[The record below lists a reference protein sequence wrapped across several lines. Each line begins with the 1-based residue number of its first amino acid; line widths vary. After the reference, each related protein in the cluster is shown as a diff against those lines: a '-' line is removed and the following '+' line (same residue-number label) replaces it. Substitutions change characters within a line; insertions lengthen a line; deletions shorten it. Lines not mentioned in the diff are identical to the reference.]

1 MSEIVKNYFNKIS
14 EVYKTWET
22 TEHSYRPALVSLIEN
37 INKWV
42 KAINEPKLTEVW
54 RPDLLIRKKDITI
67 WVLEAKDLDV
77 SLDEPKNQEQLKR
90 YYSAFTNFCYTNSL
104 EFRFYKF
111 WELVESII
119 IAKLENGKI
128 VPIESNFWKLEEFLK
143 DFLSNSWEIIK
154 NSKDL
159 AKIMAWK
166 ARLLNETILKI
177 MHTEHWE
184 ESNLRDQYKA
194 FKDALVHDITIESFS
209 DMYSQTIVYGLFV
222 ARLHDK
228 TLEDFSRAE
237 AEKLIP
243 KSNPFLKDLFHYV
256 AYELE
261 ENVERIIDDL
271 VEIYAHSDL
280 WKILEDF
287 WKTTWRNDP
296 VVHFYEDFLWWYNPK
311 TKKSRWVYYTPEPV
325 VNFIIRWI
333 DYLLKT
339 EFGIRDWIAST
350 EEIEVDRKLQ
360 KKIVKKKEHRVQILD
375 IATWTWTFLN
385 EIIKHIYNNSNY
397 SVPAMWPKY
406 VDEHLIPRL
415 FGFELLMAPYTMT
428 HLKLWLTLKDTW
440 YNEELKQRLNVYLTN
455 SLEEPDENSQTLFVQ
470 SFAREAEK
478 ANEIK
483 RDAPIMVITWNPPY
497 SNSSTN
503 KWKRI
508 LKEIEDYKK
517 GLNEKKINLDDDY
530 IKFIKLAQHFI
541 DRNNKWVIWM
551 ITNNSYIDG
560 VTHRQMRNS
569 LLKSFDK
576 IYIYD
581 LHWSSRKKEVC
592 PDGSKD
598 ENVFDIMQWVSIIFA
613 VKTSNKKSEEA
624 QVFHYDSRWKRNVK
638 YNKLRESG
646 IWNIEWTELNPDKE
660 YHFFVSK
667 DSNKQKKYNKL
678 IAVNELF
685 ENYNSGIKTDRDS
698 LFYDFSE
705 ELLGGRIEKLLS
717 WNFDKD
723 FKEKY
728 RIIDSSSYKI
738 TKCILNK
745 VYLSNKIKTVQYRP
759 FDLRKI
765 YYDEKLVSRPWFAT
779 MKHMLENNI
788 SLIASRVNRQLS
800 TWYIFAWKYII
811 DGHILDSAWDSTYLF
826 PLYLYEDE
834 KSLELWQKYRPNFN
848 TELLAQIENQLWMK
862 CNQKAKLEESNLS
875 WKWTEFT
882 PTDLF
887 DYIYAVLHSPKYR
900 ETYKEFLKI
909 NFPRVPFNVDRSTF
923 WYLVEKWREL
933 RLFHLLQHPKLSEKS
948 DIAVYS
954 WEWED
959 IIAFT
964 DYSNNRVYINGD
976 KYFDNVPKEAWEFYI
991 WWYQPAQ
998 RRFKDRKWR
1007 EMTFDDITH
1016 YQKMIISLNETI
1028 RLMKLIDMINF
1039 ID

>member
-1 MSEIVKNYFNKIS
+1 MSEIIKNYFNKIS
-14 EVYKTWET
+14 EVYKTGET

-77 SLDEPKNQEQLKR
+77 SLDESKNQEQLKR

-339 EFGIRDWIAST
+339 EFCIPEWIAST
-350 EEIEVDRKLQ
+350 EEIDVDRKFQ

-581 LHWSSRKKEVC
+581 LHWS
-592 PDGSKD
+592 
-598 ENVFDIMQWVSIIFA
+598 
-613 VKTSNKKSEEA
+613 
-624 QVFHYDSRWKRNVK
+624 
-638 YNKLRESG
+638 
-646 IWNIEWTELNPDKE
+646 
-660 YHFFVSK
+660 
-667 DSNKQKKYNKL
+667 
-678 IAVNELF
+678 
-685 ENYNSGIKTDRDS
+685 
-698 LFYDFSE
+698 
-705 ELLGGRIEKLLS
+705 
-717 WNFDKD
+717 
-723 FKEKY
+723 
-728 RIIDSSSYKI
+728 
-738 TKCILNK
+738 
-745 VYLSNKIKTVQYRP
+745 
-759 FDLRKI
+759 
-765 YYDEKLVSRPWFAT
+765 
-779 MKHMLENNI
+779 
-788 SLIASRVNRQLS
+788 
-800 TWYIFAWKYII
+800 
-811 DGHILDSAWDSTYLF
+811 
-826 PLYLYEDE
+826 
-834 KSLELWQKYRPNFN
+834 
-848 TELLAQIENQLWMK
+848 
-862 CNQKAKLEESNLS
+862 
-875 WKWTEFT
+875 
-882 PTDLF
+882 
-887 DYIYAVLHSPKYR
+887 
-900 ETYKEFLKI
+900 
-909 NFPRVPFNVDRSTF
+909 
-923 WYLVEKWREL
+923 
-933 RLFHLLQHPKLSEKS
+933 
-948 DIAVYS
+948 
-954 WEWED
+954 
-959 IIAFT
+959 
-964 DYSNNRVYINGD
+964 
-976 KYFDNVPKEAWEFYI
+976 
-991 WWYQPAQ
+991 
-998 RRFKDRKWR
+998 
-1007 EMTFDDITH
+1007 
-1016 YQKMIISLNETI
+1016 
-1028 RLMKLIDMINF
+1028 
-1039 ID
+1039 

>member
-14 EVYKTWET
+14 EVYKTGET

-77 SLDEPKNQEQLKR
+77 SLDESKNQEQLKR

-111 WELVESII
+111 WDLVEKII

-143 DFLSNSWEIIK
+143 DFLSNSWEVIK

-166 ARLLNETILKI
+166 ARLLNDTILNI

-194 FKDALVHDITIESFS
+194 FKDALVHDIDEKSFS

-237 AEKLIP
+237 AERLIP
-243 KSNPFLKDLFHYV
+243 KSNPFLKDLFRYV

-339 EFGIRDWIAST
+339 EFKIPEWISDC
-350 EEIEVDRKLQ
+350 EKKEVQRKIFQ
-360 KKIVKKKEHRVQILD
+360 KDGKYNEHRVQILD
-375 IATWTWTFLN
+375 IATGTWTFLN
-385 EIIKHIYNNSNY
+385 ETIKYIYKTSKH
-397 SVPAMWPKY
+397 STPALWPKY
-406 VDEHLIPRL
+406 VDENLIPRL

-428 HLKLWLTLKDTW
+428 HLKLWLTLRETW
-440 YNEELKQRLNVYLTN
+440 YKDEWDKRLNVYLTN
-455 SLEEPDENSQTLFVQ
+455 SLEWPDKEVPNLFIQ

-478 ANEIK
+478 ANEVK

-497 SNSSTN
+497 SNSSSN
-503 KWKRI
+503 KWERI

-541 DRNNKWVIWM
+541 DRNKQWVIWM
-551 ITNNSYIDG
+551 ITNNSYIDW

-576 IYIYD
+576 IYIYN
-581 LHWSSRKKEVC
+581 LHWDARKKEVC

-598 ENVFDIMQWVSIIFA
+598 ENVFDIMQWVCIIFA

-624 QVFHYDSRWKRNVK
+624 QVFHYDSRWKRSVK
-638 YNKLRESG
+638 YDRLREG
-646 IWNIEWTELNPDKE
+646 EIWNIQWTELSPDKE
-660 YHFFVSK
+660 YHFFVPKDFSK
-667 DSNKQKKYNKL
+667 QRKYDKGIALDNFFEIHSAWVWTKVDSIAIDLDSSALWTRVEKITHLSKQEIKEQFSLADNTTREYLDKEPIKYNK
-678 IAVNELF
+678 
-685 ENYNSGIKTDRDS
+685 
-698 LFYDFSE
+698 
-705 ELLGGRIEKLLS
+705 
-717 WNFDKD
+717 DK
-723 FKEKY
+723 
-728 RIIDSSSYKI
+728 IIRYE
-738 TKCILNK
+738 
-745 VYLSNKIKTVQYRP
+745 YRP
-759 FDLRKI
+759 FDYRYI
-765 YYDEKLVSRPWFAT
+765 YYDKDFLARARWQVMSNFLNRENIW
-779 MKHMLENNI
+779 LELWRTLQI
-788 SLIASRVNRQLS
+788 I
-800 TWYIFAWKYII
+800 TFCWKYVS
-811 DGHILDSAWDSTYLF
+811 DEHYGWAKSFRF

-834 KSLELWQKYRPNFN
+834 ESLLNWQKCRPNFN
-848 TELLAQIENQLWMK
+848 AELLAQIENQLWMK

-923 WYLVEKWREL
+923 WYLVEKGREL

-959 IIAFT
+959 IIAFA
-964 DYSNNRVYINGD
+964 DYSNNKVYINGD

-1039 ID
+1039 IE

>member
-1 MSEIVKNYFNKIS
+1 MSDIVQNYYNEIVK
-14 EVYKTWET
+14 VYKTGET

-77 SLDEPKNQEQLKR
+77 SLDESKNQEQLKR

-237 AEKLIP
+237 AERLIP
-243 KSNPFLKDLFHYV
+243 KSNPFLKDLFRYV

-339 EFGIRDWIAST
+339 EFDIPEWISDCKKET
-350 EEIEVDRKLQ
+350 FKRRVRQKDGVD
-360 KKIVKKKEHRVQILD
+360 VEEHRVQILD
-375 IATWTWTFLN
+375 VATWTWTFLN
-385 EIIKHIYNNSNY
+385 EIIKFIYNNSNY
-397 SVPAMWPKY
+397 SAPALWSKY
-406 VDEHLIPRL
+406 VKENLIPRL

-428 HLKLWLTLKDTW
+428 HLKLWLTLRETW
-440 YNEELKQRLNVYLTN
+440 YKDEWDQRLNVYLTN
-455 SLEEPDENSQTLFVQ
+455 SLEEPDENVQSLFIQ

-478 ANEIK
+478 ANEVK

-497 SNSSTN
+497 SVSSCN
-503 KWKRI
+503 KWKWI
-508 LKEIEDYKK
+508 QNLIKDYKK
-517 GLNEKKINLDDDY
+517 GLDEKKNNLDDDY
-530 IKFIKLAQHFI
+530 IKFIRLAQEFI
-541 DRNNKWVIWM
+541 DKNKSWVIWM
-551 ITNNSYIDG
+551 ITSNSYIYG
-560 VTHRQMRNS
+560 VTHRQMRKS
-569 LLKSFDK
+569 LLESFDK

-581 LHWSSRKKEVC
+581 LHGNSRKKETC

-598 ENVFDIMQWVSIIFA
+598 ENVFDIMTGVCIIFA
-613 VKTSNKKSEEA
+613 VKTSNRKSEKAE
-624 QVFHYDSRWKRNVK
+624 VFHFDSWWRRQEKYDRLWDSW
-638 YNKLRESG
+638 
-646 IWNIEWTELNPDKE
+646 IWNIERNKLNPDKE
-660 YHFFVSK
+660 YHFFVPK
-667 DSNKQKKYNKL
+667 DFSKQKKYDNWVK
-678 IAVNELF
+678 IDELF
-685 ENYNSGIKTDRDS
+685 FVHNSGIKTDRDS
-698 LFYDFSE
+698 LFYDFDKN
-705 ELLGGRIEKLLS
+705 ELKNRFNILLS
-717 WNFDKD
+717 GNCDENFKNQ
-723 FKEKY
+723 Y
-728 RIIDSSSYKI
+728 RIIDSSSYKLTSRI
-738 TKCILNK
+738 INK
-745 VYLSNKIKTVQYRP
+745 KFDDDKIKESEYKPYDTRY
-759 FDLRKI
+759 I
-765 YYDEKLVSRPWFAT
+765 YYDESIISRPWYEVMYHMTKWNIWLSLMRSLVDSKIFNTIKAT
-779 MKHMLENNI
+779 NHLVDLNFYWF
-788 SLIASRVNRQLS
+788 Q
-800 TWYIFAWKYII
+800 
-811 DGHILDSAWDSTYLF
+811 TYLF

-834 KSLELWQKYRPNFN
+834 ESLLNWQKYRPNFN

-875 WKWTEFT
+875 QKWATEFT

-909 NFPRVPFNVDRSTF
+909 DFPRVPFNVDRSTF
-923 WYLVEKWREL
+923 WYLVEKGREL

-959 IIAFT
+959 IIAFA
-964 DYSNNRVYINGD
+964 DYSNNKVYINGD

-1007 EMTFDDITH
+1007 KMTFDDITH

>member
-1 MSEIVKNYFNKIS
+1 MSDIVQNYYNEIVK
-14 EVYKTWET
+14 VYKTGET

-111 WELVESII
+111 WDLVEKII

-128 VPIESNFWKLEEFLK
+128 VSIESNFWKLEEFLK
-143 DFLSNSWEIIK
+143 DFLSNPWEIIK

-339 EFGIRDWIAST
+339 EFDIPEWISDC
-350 EEIEVDRKLQ
+350 EKREVQRKIFQ
-360 KKIVKKKEHRVQILD
+360 KDGKYNEHRVQILD
-375 IATWTWTFLN
+375 IATGTWTFLN
-385 EIIKHIYNNSNY
+385 ETIKYIYKTSKH
-397 SVPAMWPKY
+397 STPALWPKY

-428 HLKLWLTLKDTW
+428 HLKLWLTLRETW
-440 YNEELKQRLNVYLTN
+440 YKDEWDKRLNVYLTN
-455 SLEEPDENSQTLFVQ
+455 SLEWPDKEVPNLFIQ

-478 ANEIK
+478 ANEVK

-497 SNSSTN
+497 SNSSSN
-503 KWKRI
+503 KWERI

-541 DRNNKWVIWM
+541 DRNKQWVIWM
-551 ITNNSYIDG
+551 ITNNSYIDW

-576 IYIYD
+576 IYIYN
-581 LHWSSRKKEVC
+581 LHWDARKKEVC

-598 ENVFDIMQWVSIIFA
+598 ENVFDIMQWVCIIFA

-624 QVFHYDSRWKRNVK
+624 QVFHYDSRWKRSVK
-638 YNKLRESG
+638 YDRLREG
-646 IWNIEWTELNPDKE
+646 EIWNIQWTELSPDKE
-660 YHFFVSK
+660 YHFFVPKDFSK
-667 DSNKQKKYNKL
+667 QRKYDKGIALDNFFEIHSAWVWTKVDSIAIDLDSSALWTRVEKITHLSKQEIKEQFSLADNTTREYLDKEPIKYNK
-678 IAVNELF
+678 
-685 ENYNSGIKTDRDS
+685 
-698 LFYDFSE
+698 
-705 ELLGGRIEKLLS
+705 
-717 WNFDKD
+717 DK
-723 FKEKY
+723 
-728 RIIDSSSYKI
+728 IIRYE
-738 TKCILNK
+738 
-745 VYLSNKIKTVQYRP
+745 YRP
-759 FDLRKI
+759 FDYRYI
-765 YYDEKLVSRPWFAT
+765 YYDKDFLARARWQVMSNFLNRENIW
-779 MKHMLENNI
+779 LELWRTLQI
-788 SLIASRVNRQLS
+788 I
-800 TWYIFAWKYII
+800 TFCWKYVS
-811 DGHILDSAWDSTYLF
+811 DEHYGWAKSFRF

-834 KSLELWQKYRPNFN
+834 ESLLNWQKYRPNFN
-848 TELLAQIENQLWMK
+848 ADLLAQIENQLWMK

-875 WKWTEFT
+875 QKWTEFT

-909 NFPRVPFNVDRSTF
+909 SFPRVPFNVDKSTF
-923 WYLVEKWREL
+923 WYLVEKGREL

-959 IIAFT
+959 IIAFA